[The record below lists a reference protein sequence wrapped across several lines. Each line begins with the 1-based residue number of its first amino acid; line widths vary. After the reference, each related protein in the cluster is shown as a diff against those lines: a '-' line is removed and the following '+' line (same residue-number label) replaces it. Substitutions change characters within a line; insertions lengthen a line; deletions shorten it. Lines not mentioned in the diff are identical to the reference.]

1 MDKLGSL
8 RANSGQIGD
17 NLGNSGFY
25 ILLILTR
32 EALTYL
38 VMSTWMGTKLLLDG
52 CWIDKCFLLPSVGG
66 WGDL

>member
-8 RANSGQIGD
+8 RANGGQIGD
-17 NLGNSGFY
+17 NSGNSSFC

-32 EALTYL
+32 EALMYL

-52 CWIDKCFLLPSVGG
+52 C
-66 WGDL
+66 

>member
-38 VMSTWMGTKLLLDG
+38 VILTWMGTKLLLDG
-52 CWIDKCFLLPSVGG
+52 Y
-66 WGDL
+66 

>member
-1 MDKLGSL
+1 MDKLGSP
-8 RANSGQIGD
+8 RANGGQIGD
-17 NLGNSGFY
+17 NSGNSGFC

-52 CWIDKCFLLPSVGG
+52 C
-66 WGDL
+66 